1 MMKLP
6 ELNPSNLVS
15 RSVIAIPLGLLILL
29 GSYHVANA
37 AAEAIPLAGQWKFA
51 PDEVDAGISATPEQ
65 WVFPEKIQLPGQV
78 AAQGFGEI
86 PTSRTQWAELGWRY
100 PDLFKEWRADDNFKM
115 PFSLQPPRRYVG
127 PAWYQT
133 EVEIPAGWNGKHAL
147 LHLERVHWQT
157 TAWVNGKEIGKCNS
171 LGTPHEFDLGAL
183 PPGKHT
189 LTLRID
195 NRIVDVNPG
204 IFAHSVTDATQGNW
218 NGVVGKMELRPGAPL
233 HIHEARV
240 EASFAGKSVNLVV
253 TANRSGSGKITG
265 RVRYLGPLRGFYE
278 TAPVTVAMAG
288 GKATLSIP
296 MGHEPRPWNEFTP
309 HLYQAEIAMESAS
322 GKDVRTETFGFRD
335 LGKAGG
341 RLAINGKPI
350 YLRGTLECCIFPLTG
365 YPPTEVDPWR
375 RIIRI
380 CKEHGLNHMRFHSW
394 CPPEAAFI
402 AADEAGFYLQV
413 EPSAWASFGAEIGS
427 GMPLDA
433 WIDEETTRMIRAYG
447 NHPSFLMMAY
457 GNEPA
462 GPNSGKWLQDY
473 VARWKE
479 NDKRRFWTT
488 AAGWP
493 RMPGSDFHNLVEPR
507 IQGLGLGMN
516 AVINAQPPRTDF
528 DWSDHVKSHP
538 DAPIISHEI
547 GQWCVYPNFEEIP
560 KYTGF
565 FKPKNFEIFRETASR
580 HGLMPQSK
588 DFLMASGKLQ
598 ALCYKHDIE
607 AALRTPG
614 FGGYQLL
621 DLHDFPGQGTAL
633 VGVLDA
639 FWDSKGYI
647 TPQEY
652 ARFAGPVVPLA
663 KLKKMTWQTNETLE
677 ADLQLSHF
685 GPEDFENLE
694 PIWKLSNG
702 DKVLASGKLPA
713 RKLAAGDLHDLGA
726 IRIPLE
732 KVQAPSQLKLSV
744 GAAGEAFSNDWDI
757 FVYPP
762 QLTPQTQA
770 DVTITDEL
778 ADALVALEAGK
789 TVLWTPPAA
798 AVKNDPAFPFTA
810 GFPPIFW
817 NAAWGGCQPPHTLGI
832 LCDPKHPALAEFPT
846 DFHSNWQWWELQK
859 DTRPFIL
866 TQHQE
871 LIPVVQ
877 IIDDWQ
883 TNRKL
888 GYVFE
893 ATVGK
898 GKLLACSFDIS
909 TMLDTRAVARQMRAS
924 LLSYLGSGKFEP
936 KRSISSADLEEL
948 VPAIPTLRKLGA
960 KITASSEEAGYP
972 AKNLLDGIGE
982 TIWHTEYLK
991 RQPAA
996 PHQLTITLPEE
1007 ADIHAVLLTQR
1018 RDGEASG
1025 QTAEVEILD
1034 GRGKSL
1040 ARSDVPKDAAGFR
1053 VRLPASTP
1061 LKSLLIRIHKS
1072 HAGPFGSL
1080 AELDV
1085 EIGK

>member
-1 MMKLP
+1 MRNSP
-6 ELNPSNLVS
+6 ERDAPGVLS
-15 RSVIAIPLGLLILL
+15 RFVTPISAALLCLL
-29 GSYHVANA
+29 GGFNVAIGKP
-37 AAEAIPLAGQWKFA
+37 EPIDLAGEWRFA
-51 PDEVDAGISATPEQ
+51 PDEVDAGISGTPEQ

-86 PTSRTQWAELGWRY
+86 PTSRTKWAELGWRY
-100 PDLFKEWRADDNFKM
+100 PDLFKEWQADDNFKM

-127 PAWYQT
+127 PAWYQR
-133 EVEIPAGWNGKHAL
+133 ELEIPVGWNGKHAL

-157 TAWVNGKEIGKCNS
+157 TAWINGKEIGKATS

-218 NGVVGKMELRPGAPL
+218 NGVVGKIELRPVAPL
-233 HIHEARV
+233 HIHEARI
-240 EASFAGKSVNLVV
+240 EPSFAGKSVKLVV
-253 TANRSGSGKITG
+253 TANRSGSGKVTG
-265 RVRYLGPLRGFYE
+265 KIRYLGPLRDFHE
-278 TAPVTVAMAG
+278 TAPVSVALTD
-288 GKATLSIP
+288 GKATVSIP
-296 MGHEPRPWNEFTP
+296 MDRDPRPWNEFSP
-309 HLYQAEIAMESAS
+309 HLYQAEVMMESAS
-322 GKDVRTETFGFRD
+322 GRDVRKETFGFRD
-335 LGKAGG
+335 IGTAGG

-365 YPPTEVDPWR
+365 HPPTEIEPWR

-413 EPSAWASFGAEIGS
+413 EASAWASFGAEIGS
-427 GMPLDA
+427 GMPLDG
-433 WIDEETTRMIRAYG
+433 WIEEETTRMIREYG

-479 NDKRRFWTT
+479 NDDRRFWTT

-516 AVINAQPPRTDF
+516 AVINAQAPRTDF
-528 DWSDHVKSHP
+528 DWSDHVKAHP
-538 DAPIISHEI
+538 DAPIVAHEI
-547 GQWCVYPNFEEIP
+547 GQWCAYPNFEEIP

-580 HGLMPQSK
+580 NGLLPQAK

-614 FGGYQLL
+614 FGGFQLL

-647 TPQEY
+647 TPGEY

-663 KLKKMTWQTNETLE
+663 KLKKMTWQANEILE
-677 ADLQLSHF
+677 AELQLSHF
-685 GPEDFENLE
+685 GPDDFENLE
-694 PIWKLSNG
+694 PIWKLSEG
-702 DKVLASGKLPA
+702 DKVLFSGKLPA
-713 RKLAAGDLHDLGA
+713 RKIVAGDLHDLGT

-732 KVQAPSQLKLSV
+732 NARAPSQLKLTV
-744 GAAGEAFSNDWDI
+744 GASGESFSNDWDI

-762 QLTPQTQA
+762 AASTRETGE
-770 DVTITDEL
+770 VIITDVL
-778 ADALVALEAGK
+778 QDALVALDAGK
-789 TVLWTPPAA
+789 TVLWTPPSV
-798 AVKNDPAFPFTA
+798 AVKNDPDFPFTP

-832 LCDPKHPALAEFPT
+832 LCDPEHPAVSGFPT

-859 DTRPFIL
+859 DARPFIL
-866 TQHQE
+866 TKHQE
-871 LIPVVQ
+871 LIPLVQ

-893 ATVGK
+893 AKVGQ
-898 GKLLACSFDIS
+898 GRLLACSFDIQS
-909 TMLDTRAVARQMRAS
+909 NIDTRIVARQMRAS
-924 LLSYLGSGKFEP
+924 LLAYLGSGDFEP
-936 KRSISSADLEEL
+936 QLSLTAADLEEL
-948 VPAIPTLRKLGA
+948 VPAIPTLGKLGA
-960 KITASSEEAGYP
+960 KITATSEEEGFP
-972 AKNLLDGIGE
+972 ARNLLDGIGE
-982 TIWHTEYLK
+982 TLWHTEYLK
-991 RQPAA
+991 RQPAP
-996 PHQLTITLPEE
+996 PHELAITLPKESS
-1007 ADIHAVLLTQR
+1007 ISAVLLTQR

-1025 QTAEVEILD
+1025 QSAEVEILD
-1034 GRGKSL
+1034 GAGKSL
-1040 ARSDVPKDAAGFR
+1040 VRAQVPKDAAGFR
-1053 VRLPASTP
+1053 IALPPSTV
-1061 LKSLLIRIHKS
+1061 LKSFLIRVHKAHS
-1072 HAGPFGSL
+1072 GPFGSL

-1085 EIGK
+1085 ELGK